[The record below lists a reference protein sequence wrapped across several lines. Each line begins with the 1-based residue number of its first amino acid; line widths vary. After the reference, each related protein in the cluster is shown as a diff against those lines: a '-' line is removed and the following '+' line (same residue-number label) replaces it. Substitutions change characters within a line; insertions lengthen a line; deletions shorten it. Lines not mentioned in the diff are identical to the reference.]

1 MKNNELYRIARGD
14 KHHYFT
20 SLYRISK
27 YLNKQRTQV
36 EYSFLKNKNIDGWSI
51 TIIDGKDIPWGSI
64 DCDNDK

>member
-1 MKNNELYRIARGD
+1 MKTNELYRIARGGEQ
-14 KHHYFT
+14 HYFT
-20 SLYRISK
+20 SLYRIGK

-36 EYSFLKNKNIDGWSI
+36 EYAMLKNNDIDGWSI

>member
-14 KHHYFT
+14 EHHYFT
-20 SLYRISK
+20 SLYRIGK

-36 EYSFLKNKNIDGWSI
+36 EYAMLKNNDIDGWNI